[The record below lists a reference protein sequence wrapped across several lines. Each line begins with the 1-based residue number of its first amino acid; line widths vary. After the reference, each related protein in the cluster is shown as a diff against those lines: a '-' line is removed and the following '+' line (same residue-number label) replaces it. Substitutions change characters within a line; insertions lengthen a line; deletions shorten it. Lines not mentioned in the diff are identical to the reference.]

1 MPKLRRSARIAA
13 MKFSEPKDTQPL
25 GGPPRRS
32 ARLAAKRRGKPN
44 TAFIKH
50 RPTVLDKL
58 PMDIIKHEIFALLDY
73 DSRINLNQC
82 LPIWD
87 KIPSKMPKQ
96 SILKH
101 DIDLRVKIIQR
112 ILNRLGEQAWD
123 HASYSFMS
131 VLKGD
136 TRILEMI
143 KMFKYLQQ
151 PPYFKIISLFPSFH
165 KAVVAKIKEL
175 ETIPLEDKTSYS
187 GECLDKFTLEITKLK
202 SKIEKEKD
210 FFTSSPPCLA
220 AINPLSQHFLL

>member
-1 MPKLRRSARIAA
+1 MKPSQPK
-13 MKFSEPKDTQPL
+13 KVVPL
-25 GGPPRRS
+25 SGPPRRS
-32 ARLAAKRRGKPN
+32 IRLAIKRRGKPN

-58 PMDIIKHEIFALLDY
+58 PLDVIKYRIFAHLDY

-87 KIPSKMPKQ
+87 RLSTKMPKQ

-112 ILNRLGEQAWD
+112 ILNRIGEETWD
-123 HASYSFMS
+123 HSTYAFTP

-165 KAVVAKIKEL
+165 KAVVAKIQEL
-175 ETIPLEDKTSYS
+175 EATPLEDKLSYS
-187 GECLDKFTLEITKLK
+187 GDCIDNFTLEITKLK

-220 AINPLSQHFLL
+220 VIKPLSQHFLL